1 MNLPDFLK
9 SPLVLRGEVSTD
21 YARPSKF
28 RKIHFVGPRKS
39 VAMAKN
45 PVQTS
50 PKPIWDPS
58 ISVEKFRP
66 KSPENDD
73 FLRLDPFLGAN
84 QHGKWTKKYTDRQT
98 DEYRGIWMEYI
109 HNFGR
114 NAPFFMQNR
123 SKL

>member
-1 MNLPDFLK
+1 MP
-9 SPLVLRGEVSTD
+9 
-21 YARPSKF
+21 
-28 RKIHFVGPRKS
+28 
-39 VAMAKN
+39 KN

-98 DEYRGIWMEYI
+98 DEFHRFKSLELG
-109 HNFGR
+109 
-114 NAPFFMQNR
+114 
-123 SKL
+123 